1 MESLKNY
8 CHYAAFGVYN
18 RIINMGDS
26 EEPIPKILRL
36 RFRSDEAGKWG
47 GIHFVVE
54 FEGYIIDPTY
64 TQYDETSLKT
74 VWAPN
79 EEYPLRLNRRP
90 EDVTQSILRFFN
102 GKNQNEPI

>member
-1 MESLKNY
+1 
-8 CHYAAFGVYN
+8 
-18 RIINMGDS
+18 MGDS

-79 EEYPLRLNRRP
+79 EEYPLRLNSKFQNWNHQI
-90 EDVTQSILRFFN
+90 TQDFH
-102 GKNQNEPI
+102 